1 VHCYSGGTE
10 ATALYPKVTEVLQQS
25 GFDIVALSGEVNPTY
40 SIKCGAE
47 VHPIIGFSKTYNHPF
62 NPKGN
67 FAAVMTCSHADE
79 NCPFIPGAEE
89 RIALTFEDPKEFDG
103 TPLQTSKYQER
114 SMQIAT
120 ELYYVFSEIN

>member
-1 VHCYSGGTE
+1 M
-10 ATALYPKVTEVLQQS
+10 
-25 GFDIVALSGEVNPTY
+25 
-40 SIKCGAE
+40 
-47 VHPIIGFSKTYNHPF
+47 HPIIGFSKTYNHPF

-103 TPLQTSKYQER
+103 TPLQTTKYLER
-114 SMQIAT
+114 SMHIAT
-120 ELYYVFSEIN
+120 ELYYVFSKIK